1 MAGLRHL
8 DGVAYVRFAS
18 VYKDFREAKD
28 FEEILGELSHDEADP
43 LPAARVDDGRPDDAR
58 DNDD

>member
-43 LPAARVDDGRPDDAR
+43 LAGARVDDGGPDGSR
-58 DNDD
+58 DHDD